1 MYLDLT
7 NKQAMIFEF
16 IKEQQLAKG
25 YPPSVREICSAV
37 GLKSTSTVHSHLNK
51 LEKLGYIRRD
61 PTKPRAI
68 EILNTNSTDDV
79 TGMNQEIIHIPVVGQ
94 ITAGEPILAEQ
105 NIEEYIPLPSILV
118 QGRDNFILKVKGESM
133 IGAGI
138 LDKDYV
144 IVDKNNHASN
154 SQIVVALINGEYATV
169 KRFFKEDRLVRLQPE
184 NEFMDSI
191 ILDKEQQLAKGYPPS
206 VREICS
212 AVGLKTT
219 STVHSHLN
227 KLEKLGY
234 IRRDP
239 TKPRAIEILNT
250 NSTDDVTGMNQ
261 EIIQIPVVGQ
271 ITAGEPILAEQNIEE
286 YIPLPSIL
294 VQGRDNFILK
304 VKGESMIGAG
314 ILDKDYVIVDKNN
327 HASNAQIV
335 VALINGEYATV
346 KRFFKE
352 DRLVRLQPENEFMDS
367 IILDERNIEIV
378 GIVKGVFRT
387 L

>member
-94 ITAGEPILAEQ
+94 ITAGEPILADQ

-191 ILDKEQQLAKGYPPS
+191 ILD
-206 VREICS
+206 
-212 AVGLKTT
+212 
-219 STVHSHLN
+219 
-227 KLEKLGY
+227 
-234 IRRDP
+234 
-239 TKPRAIEILNT
+239 
-250 NSTDDVTGMNQ
+250 
-261 EIIQIPVVGQ
+261 
-271 ITAGEPILAEQNIEE
+271 
-286 YIPLPSIL
+286 
-294 VQGRDNFILK
+294 
-304 VKGESMIGAG
+304 
-314 ILDKDYVIVDKNN
+314 
-327 HASNAQIV
+327 
-335 VALINGEYATV
+335 
-346 KRFFKE
+346 
-352 DRLVRLQPENEFMDS
+352 
-367 IILDERNIEIV
+367 ERNIEIV

>member
-7 NKQAMIFEF
+7 SKQAMIFEF

-68 EILNTNSTDDV
+68 EILNNNNNDNDV
-79 TGMNQEIIHIPVVGQ
+79 LGINQEIIPIPVVGQ
-94 ITAGEPILAEQ
+94 ITAGEPILAAQ
-105 NIEEYIPLPSILV
+105 NIEEYIPLPANLV
-118 QGRDNFILKVKGESM
+118 QGKDNFILRVKGESM

-191 ILDKEQQLAKGYPPS
+191 ILD
-206 VREICS
+206 
-212 AVGLKTT
+212 
-219 STVHSHLN
+219 
-227 KLEKLGY
+227 
-234 IRRDP
+234 
-239 TKPRAIEILNT
+239 
-250 NSTDDVTGMNQ
+250 
-261 EIIQIPVVGQ
+261 
-271 ITAGEPILAEQNIEE
+271 
-286 YIPLPSIL
+286 
-294 VQGRDNFILK
+294 
-304 VKGESMIGAG
+304 
-314 ILDKDYVIVDKNN
+314 
-327 HASNAQIV
+327 
-335 VALINGEYATV
+335 
-346 KRFFKE
+346 
-352 DRLVRLQPENEFMDS
+352 
-367 IILDERNIEIV
+367 ERNIEII
-378 GIVKGVFRT
+378 GIVRGVFRT

>member
-1 MYLDLT
+1 MYMDLT

-16 IKEQQLAKG
+16 IKEQQLSKG

-68 EILNTNSTDDV
+68 EILNSNSLGDV
-79 TGMNQEIIHIPVVGQ
+79 TGMNQEIIPIPVVGQ

-105 NIEEYIPLPSILV
+105 NIEEYIPLPSNLI
-118 QGRDNFILKVKGESM
+118 QGKDNFILKVKGESM

-144 IVDKNNHASN
+144 IVDRNNHASN
-154 SQIVVALINGEYATV
+154 S
-169 KRFFKEDRLVRLQPE
+169 
-184 NEFMDSI
+184 
-191 ILDKEQQLAKGYPPS
+191 
-206 VREICS
+206 
-212 AVGLKTT
+212 
-219 STVHSHLN
+219 
-227 KLEKLGY
+227 
-234 IRRDP
+234 
-239 TKPRAIEILNT
+239 
-250 NSTDDVTGMNQ
+250 
-261 EIIQIPVVGQ
+261 
-271 ITAGEPILAEQNIEE
+271 
-286 YIPLPSIL
+286 
-294 VQGRDNFILK
+294 
-304 VKGESMIGAG
+304 
-314 ILDKDYVIVDKNN
+314 
-327 HASNAQIV
+327 QIV

>member
-191 ILDKEQQLAKGYPPS
+191 ILD
-206 VREICS
+206 
-212 AVGLKTT
+212 
-219 STVHSHLN
+219 
-227 KLEKLGY
+227 
-234 IRRDP
+234 
-239 TKPRAIEILNT
+239 
-250 NSTDDVTGMNQ
+250 
-261 EIIQIPVVGQ
+261 
-271 ITAGEPILAEQNIEE
+271 
-286 YIPLPSIL
+286 
-294 VQGRDNFILK
+294 
-304 VKGESMIGAG
+304 
-314 ILDKDYVIVDKNN
+314 
-327 HASNAQIV
+327 
-335 VALINGEYATV
+335 
-346 KRFFKE
+346 
-352 DRLVRLQPENEFMDS
+352 
-367 IILDERNIEIV
+367 ERNIEIV